1 MEVCSRQMPPMTD
14 ARRDRFRGY
23 FRRACVDVARRFMTQ
38 PGRRVCI
45 APFQIMLI
53 RLGGEERSL
62 LRTFRDVAFTARQIR
77 KRFRSSL
84 SALFPSTKHDA
95 AAVRRPPELIHR
107 SVALPR
113 QSAPAP
119 WIDELVGTVATYV
132 AVGFKIVVTFISQIA
147 TSPDVSRQRMSL
159 LPSPLKSPVPTI
171 DQAVDTV
178 ATYVAVGFKIVV
190 PFISQIATSP
200 AVSRQRMSVLPS
212 PLKSPVPTIVQV
224 LGDTVPTYEVVG
236 FKIVVPFISQIAT
249 SPDVS
254 RHRMSPMPVP
264 LKSPVPTIDQA
275 VDTVATY
282 VAVGFRIVVPFI
294 SQIATSPLVSR
305 QAMSLMPSSLK
316 SCVFVGVA
324 LTKTH
329 AAPMPPTQTSEG
341 HDGLS

>member
-119 WIDELVGTVATYV
+119 WIDQAIGTVSTYV
-132 AVGFKIVVTFISQIA
+132 AVGFKSVVPFISQIV

-159 LPSPLKSPVPTI
+159 
-171 DQAVDTV
+171 
-178 ATYVAVGFKIVV
+178 
-190 PFISQIATSP
+190 
-200 AVSRQRMSVLPS
+200 
-212 PLKSPVPTIVQV
+212 
-224 LGDTVPTYEVVG
+224 
-236 FKIVVPFISQIAT
+236 
-249 SPDVS
+249 
-254 RHRMSPMPVP
+254 
-264 LKSPVPTIDQA
+264 
-275 VDTVATY
+275 
-282 VAVGFRIVVPFI
+282 
-294 SQIATSPLVSR
+294 
-305 QAMSLMPSSLK
+305 
-316 SCVFVGVA
+316 
-324 LTKTH
+324 
-329 AAPMPPTQTSEG
+329 
-341 HDGLS
+341 

>member
-119 WIDELVGTVATYV
+119 WIDQAIGTVSTYV
-132 AVGFKIVVTFISQIA
+132 AVGFKSVVPFISQIV
-147 TSPDVSRQRMSL
+147 TSPDVSCQRMSL
-159 LPSPLKSPVPTI
+159 MPSPLKSPVPTI

-200 AVSRQRMSVLPS
+200 AVSRHRMSLLPS
-212 PLKSPVPTIVQV
+212 PLKSPVPTIDQA
-224 LGDTVPTYEVVG
+224 GDTVATYEVVG

-254 RHRMSPMPVP
+254 CQSKSALPSP
-264 LKSPVPTIDQA
+264 LKSRCPTIDQA

-282 VAVGFRIVVPFI
+282 EAVGFKIEVPFI
-294 SQIATSPLVSR
+294 SHIATSPLVSR
-305 QAMSLMPSSLK
+305 QAMSL
-316 SCVFVGVA
+316 
-324 LTKTH
+324 
-329 AAPMPPTQTSEG
+329 
-341 HDGLS
+341 